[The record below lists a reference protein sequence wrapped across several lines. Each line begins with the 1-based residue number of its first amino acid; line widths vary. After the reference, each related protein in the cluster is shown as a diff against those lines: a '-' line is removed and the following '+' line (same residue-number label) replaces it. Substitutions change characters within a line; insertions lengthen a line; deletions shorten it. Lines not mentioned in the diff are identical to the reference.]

1 MAKPRNDRN
10 QAVTKFCLAMEDH
23 RRTEAGRVR
32 TSKEFV
38 AHFFPYDEQKVKDQV
53 FLHMP
58 NEVRGPVLAKW
69 GIRGAKAALKDDDE
83 KVRYVVHD
91 ALVAGDIDDVA
102 FEAGITSE
110 ILVDWIVLAEWWS
123 FWRNGRLTGAA
134 IQKALATARELH
146 LIDDKW
152 FLLNVQGRG
161 GKLKGTDVLCDTL
174 SKDQIVA
181 WVRKI
186 HETGDGSPAGIIA
199 AVGWETV
206 LVKTAQDA
214 LLFALDAFAR
224 KAGLA
229 PEVAETKT
237 SIGGAALSGGAAPQ
251 SSSINAGRLSHAAEA
266 APASNEPETAR
277 HARLPE
283 NHPTVSAPVD
293 AAALAEADA
302 LAAQARRHDS
312 GIPVA
317 IPDVPAIDGGED
329 APPST
334 DEREESPRLA
344 EAREAMMATLMQ
356 SEAKQKAVISREP
369 WDESEIPA
377 KPSSLEWPEPP
388 PVVASPANGE
398 ATSSAPPASL
408 ELIEDPDAPKV
419 APPPPKVPAPNPPPV
434 PRKGGNPP
442 PRLK

>member
-1 MAKPRNDRN
+1 VAKPRNDRN

-23 RRTEAGRVR
+23 RRSEAGRVR
-32 TSKEFV
+32 TAKEFV
-38 AHFFPYDEQKVKDQV
+38 AHFFPFDEQQAKDQL

-83 KVRYVVHD
+83 KVRFVVHD
-91 ALVAGDIDDVA
+91 ALVAGDIDESI
-102 FEAGITSE
+102 FEDGITPE

-123 FWRNGRLTGAA
+123 FWRNGRLTGVA

-186 HETGDGSPAGIIA
+186 HETGDGSPAGLIA
-199 AVGWETV
+199 AIGWDTV
-206 LVKTAQDA
+206 LAKTAQDA
-214 LLFALDAFAR
+214 LLFALDQFAR

-229 PEVAETKT
+229 SEPAETKA
-237 SIGGAALSGGAAPQ
+237 SAGGAASTGGAAPHSTSTAAGP
-251 SSSINAGRLSHAAEA
+251 SSA
-266 APASNEPETAR
+266 EPETAR
-277 HARLPE
+277 HARLAE
-283 NHPTVSAPVD
+283 AHPTVAAPSDV
-293 AAALAEADA
+293 AAIAEADA
-302 LAAQARRHDS
+302 IAAQKRQDS
-312 GIPVA
+312 GFPVA
-317 IPDVPAIDGGED
+317 IPEIPAVDGGDDE
-329 APPST
+329 PPSIPSVE
-334 DEREESPRLA
+334 ERAIWPNQVEESPKLA

-356 SEAKQKAVISREP
+356 SEPKAKAAPVQREP

-388 PVVASPANGE
+388 PIVASGANGGG
-398 ATSSAPPASL
+398 TSSAPPASL
-408 ELIEDPDAPKV
+408 EVIEETEVPK
-419 APPPPKVPAPNPPPV
+419 AAAAPKVPAPNPPPV

-442 PRLK
+442 PRVK